1 MGTPK
6 KEREV
11 GVTRNIFMEEVE
23 LCWGTVADRLGEG
36 TYGKSK
42 EERLRFRGWVA
53 NYKRPDW

>member
-1 MGTPK
+1 MRTPR

-23 LCWGTVADRLGEG
+23 LCWGTVADRLGKALMVKVR
-36 TYGKSK
+36 KSG
-42 EERLRFRGWVA
+42 RFREWVA